1 MDFFL
6 NESHLDYE
14 FMQGARAD
22 LMLLYVKNDK
32 HLYRKNVTTTFYEV
46 YRCRLFMS

>member
-1 MDFFL
+1 VIESDIDSKLDDFSQ

-22 LMLLYVKNDK
+22 SMLLYVKNDK
-32 HLYRKNVTTTFYEV
+32 HLYIKNVTTSF
-46 YRCRLFMS
+46 